1 MLSEEEVRQRAEY
14 CYCVY
19 IQLNALLKNELLD
32 PSRYMEYLK
41 NSSLHLGDDEF
52 IKATIE
58 EGLLTGLEDGGL
70 ESLISL
76 YEGFV
81 HAFCTV
87 LEIDIRDMVQNIS
100 GDFLEKLVEE
110 VSIRKVKTRD
120 DR

>member
-1 MLSEEEVRQRAEY
+1 MLSEEEIRERAEY

-19 IQLNALLKNELLD
+19 IQINALLKNELIV

-41 NSSLHLGDDEF
+41 NSSLQLGDDEF

-58 EGLLTGLEDGGL
+58 EGLLEGLEDGGIG
-70 ESLISL
+70 SLISL

-87 LEIDIRDMVQNIS
+87 IETDVTEMVRNIS
-100 GDFLEKLVEE
+100 GDFLEKLVDE
-110 VSIRKVKTRD
+110 VSIRKRETRED
-120 DR
+120 

>member
-1 MLSEEEVRQRAEY
+1 MLSEEEIRERAEY

-19 IQLNALLKNELLD
+19 IQLSTLLKSELID

-41 NSSLHLGDDEF
+41 NSSLQLGDDEF

-58 EGLLTGLEDGGL
+58 EGLLAGLEDGGL
-70 ESLISL
+70 DSLISL

-87 LEIDIRDMVQNIS
+87 IEIDVTEMVQNIS
-100 GDFLEKLVEE
+100 GDFLETLVEE
-110 VSIRKVKTRD
+110 VSIRKSKTREN
-120 DR
+120 

>member
-1 MLSEEEVRQRAEY
+1 MLSEEEVRERAEY

-41 NSSLHLGDDEF
+41 NSSLQLGDDEF
-52 IKATIE
+52 IKATIQ
-58 EGLLTGLEDGGL
+58 EGLLAGLEDGGL
-70 ESLISL
+70 GSLISL

-87 LEIDIRDMVQNIS
+87 IEMDVTEMVQDIS
-100 GDFLEKLVEE
+100 GDFLEKLVDE
-110 VSIRKVKTRD
+110 VSIRKSKTRED
-120 DR
+120 

>member
-1 MLSEEEVRQRAEY
+1 MLSEEEIRERAEY

-19 IQLNALLKNELLD
+19 VQINALLKNELIA

-41 NSSLHLGDDEF
+41 NSSLQLGDDEF

-58 EGLLTGLEDGGL
+58 EGLLAGLEYGGL
-70 ESLISL
+70 DNLISL

-87 LEIDIRDMVQNIS
+87 IEMDVIEMVQNIS
-100 GDFLEKLVEE
+100 GDFLEKLVDE
-110 VSIRKVKTRD
+110 VSIKKSETRED
-120 DR
+120 